1 MCKLARALRLVLA
14 VELALY
20 AALAVW
26 VGLTAGWAQALA
38 AVLAAALVLRA
49 GPILL
54 SYVIA
59 YLHAS
64 PMPRDGR
71 IGPLRL
77 LGALLTEIG
86 VAVLLFA
93 VLMPFQRNPRTTP
106 SGGGR
111 PPIVLVH
118 AYLCSAGSWGS
129 MRRRLAGRGYDVFA
143 VDLDPFWD
151 IDRYAP
157 VLARHV
163 DEVRARTG
171 AGKVV
176 LIGHSMGGL
185 AIRAYLRAHGPQHVE
200 RVITLGSP
208 HHGSVHA
215 RLAPGECGRQMR
227 PGSPW
232 LRALETGE
240 RGAFP
245 VPFTSI
251 YSRHDNFVAP
261 QESGRLPGASNIVLT
276 GVGHLTLLF
285 SRRAYEAV
293 SQALAERRS
302 RSESPA
308 SAG

>member
-26 VGLTAGWAQALA
+26 VGLRAGWAQALA
-38 AVLAAALVLRA
+38 AVLTAALVLRA

-129 MRRRLAGRGYDVFA
+129 MRRRLAGRGYDAFT

-185 AIRAYLRAHGPQHVE
+185 VIRAFARPRPAACRA
-200 RVITLGSP
+200 RD
-208 HHGSVHA
+208 HA
-215 RLAPGECGRQMR
+215 RLAASRQRARPAGAGRVRPADAPGQPMAACAGNRR
-227 PGSPW
+227 AGCVP
-232 LRALETGE
+232 RALH
-240 RGAFP
+240 
-245 VPFTSI
+245 V
-251 YSRHDNFVAP
+251 
-261 QESGRLPGASNIVLT
+261 
-276 GVGHLTLLF
+276 HL
-285 SRRAYEAV
+285 
-293 SQALAERRS
+293 
-302 RSESPA
+302 
-308 SAG
+308 